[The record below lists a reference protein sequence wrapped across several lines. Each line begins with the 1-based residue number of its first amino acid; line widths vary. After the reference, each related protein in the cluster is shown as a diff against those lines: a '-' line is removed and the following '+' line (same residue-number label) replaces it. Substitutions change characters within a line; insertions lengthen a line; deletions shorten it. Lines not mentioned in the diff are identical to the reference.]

1 MSEIVDDL
9 KVANVEVTS
18 NLGLRLSGDEPEI
31 KTTQTLAPL
40 TVTAGGDLTLT
51 SSAGAVNVNADGRID
66 LDSNDVVVGNPAGTV
81 DIDSNTVTIG
91 NPAGTVDIDSNTVT
105 VGNPAGTIDLDSN
118 TVTVGN
124 SGGLIGFFGV
134 SPVIR
139 QSTMDTSAGF
149 TQNSG
154 TEVRETST
162 FNGNLGGNAYTIG
175 DIVRALKNLGLLA

>member
-66 LDSNDVVVGNPAGTV
+66 LNSNDVVVGNPT
-81 DIDSNTVTIG
+81 
-91 NPAGTVDIDSNTVT
+91 GTVDIDSNTVT

>member
-66 LDSNDVVVGNPAGTV
+66 LNSNDVVVGNPT
-81 DIDSNTVTIG
+81 
-91 NPAGTVDIDSNTVT
+91 GTVDIDSNTVT

-139 QSTMDTSAGF
+139 QSTMNTSAGF